1 LKELSESGE
10 MTFWNRA
17 RGPEALRSLPDES
30 LCREVRAGSHE
41 AFLVLFDRY
50 WQQVFRMAYAVIRD
64 AAEAEDLAQ
73 TLFLEV
79 HRSLLQFDS
88 EKGSFRTLLLRYAY
102 TRAIDQRRRLASRR
116 FYSNVNLETVQAS
129 SLVSDPVFSSGL
141 SIEEATHLIE
151 RGMKRLDE
159 KQRATV
165 HAYFFRGLSLQE
177 IADELGDSFGNARHH
192 LYRGI
197 ANMRKF
203 VTTANESE
211 ETGTASRSA
220 RARSHARTKDKSADR
235 LPSEV
240 SVVRARTI

>member
-1 LKELSESGE
+1 
-10 MTFWNRA
+10 MTFWNRT
-17 RGPEALRSLPDES
+17 RGPKALHALSDES
-30 LCREVRAGSHE
+30 LCREVQAGSHE

-50 WQQVFRMAYAVIRD
+50 WQQVFRLAYAVIRD

-88 EKGSFRTLLLRYAY
+88 EKGSFRSLLLRYAY

-116 FYSNVNLETVQAS
+116 FYSNVNLEAVQPS
-129 SLVSDPVFSSGL
+129 SLISDPVFSSGL

-151 RGMKRLDE
+151 RGMKQLDE

-203 VTTANESE
+203 MTLGSEREKAGKAN
-211 ETGTASRSA
+211 GTL
-220 RARSHARTKDKSADR
+220 RARSKGKNIDR

-240 SVVRARTI
+240 SVVRARSI